1 MKILTMK
8 KMHLKLCICLLYFL
22 INFFTPA
29 TLYGADTLF
38 PVYPCIEPNFKF
50 WTSVYTRYSM
60 SQVILHDS
68 ENLNVIYEVI
78 DLKGPDRNGART
90 INERRINAAK
100 HKYRI
105 ILKKLAENPAVTGD
119 EERRIAA
126 LFGEKGNP
134 AAFRKAMY
142 KIRCQIGLKD
152 SFRKGLVNSGA
163 YIEKMKEIFR
173 SYGLPVDLA
182 YLPHVESSFNP
193 KAYSKF
199 GAAGIWQFVRKAGER
214 SMTVGYA
221 LDERWDPIRS
231 TEAAAQLLKR
241 SYGKFGS
248 WPLAITAYNHGIA
261 GVLKATWIKGGYEDI
276 FKHYKGKNFRFASRN
291 FYSEFL
297 AAREAAK
304 NYEKYFGNITLDPPL
319 NSRKIVLTGFV
330 SVKDLVHYFDVD
342 IATLARLNP
351 SLRPPVFKGQKYA
364 PKGYT
369 LHLPPD
375 AVEHRLGDATELPPE
390 IYKPRQKSTRI
401 YHVKAGDTV
410 TKIAEMNGIS
420 VTDLIQANKL
430 NAGGVIYVNQM
441 LRLPLPGE
449 AADVSA
455 ASRMPATQIHQQK
468 ERAGNMSA
476 SLPPS
481 LKGAVIPASELSIDP
496 AVVGGNFQVERVMEQ
511 KGKPIGI
518 IQVQVEETLGH
529 YAEWLEIPTS
539 IIRRLNHLPYGSTLR
554 LHQKVKIPLD
564 KVSKAQF
571 EELRFEYH
579 KKIQED
585 FFNFYEIEAFQ
596 IYRLEKGDNIWTLC
610 NDTFDLPVWLIKK
623 YNPDVDFND
632 LRWSQKIMVPVIKE
646 ISDTGS
652 ESVQESPAFAVS
664 PKNFKNSNKTRGFGA
679 DFYYLLIVVILI
691 LAVIWPM
698 IRLQLTILEKIKAVS
713 DMLKRFC
720 DSEKPNDD
728 EKAVPLKLITQ
739 VSHPQIDKEPL
750 APQAKRNFLR

>member
-1 MKILTMK
+1 MKTPTIK
-8 KMHLKLCICLLYFL
+8 KIYLKLCICLLFFL
-22 INFFTPA
+22 INFFSPA
-29 TLYGADTLF
+29 ALYGTDTLF
-38 PVYPCIEPNFKF
+38 PVYPCIEPNLRF
-50 WTSVYTRYSM
+50 WTNVYTRYSTT
-60 SQVILHDS
+60 QGILHDS

-78 DLKGPDRNGART
+78 DLIDPDRHGAKT
-90 INERRINAAK
+90 INEKRINAAK

-105 ILKKLAENPAVTGD
+105 ILNKLAQNPSAPD
-119 EERRIAA
+119 NEAKRIAA
-126 LFGEKGNP
+126 LFGENGNRT
-134 AAFRKAMY
+134 AFRRAMY
-142 KIRCQIGLKD
+142 KMRCQVGQKD
-152 SFRKGLVNSGA
+152 RFREGIIRSGA
-163 YIEKMKEIFR
+163 YIYEMKQIFR
-173 SYGLPVDLA
+173 SHGLPVDLV

-199 GAAGIWQFVRKAGER
+199 GAAGIWQFVREAGMR

-241 SYGKFGS
+241 SYEKFGS

-276 FKHYKGKNFRFASRN
+276 FKHYKSKNFRFASRN

-304 NYEKYFGNITLDPPL
+304 NYKTYFGNITPEPPV

-330 SVKDLVHYFDVD
+330 PVKDLVRYFNVD

-364 PKGYT
+364 PQGYT
-369 LHLPPD
+369 VRLPED
-375 AVEHRLGDATELPPE
+375 AVEHRIGVATELPQE
-390 IYKPRQKSTRI
+390 MYKPRQKSSRI

-410 TKIAEMNGIS
+410 TKIAEIAGTS

-449 AADVSA
+449 AADLLT
-455 ASRMPATQIHQQK
+455 ASRTSAIQIHPQK
-468 ERAGNMSA
+468 ERVGNMTANLPSA
-476 SLPPS
+476 
-481 LKGAVIPASELSIDP
+481 LKEALIPASELSIDS
-496 AVVGGNFQVERVMEQ
+496 AAVGGDFQVERVMTQ

-518 IQVQVEETLGH
+518 IQVQIEETLGH
-529 YAEWLEIPTS
+529 YAEWLEIPTR
-539 IIRRLNHLPYGSTLR
+539 IIRRLNHLPYGRTLR
-554 LHQKVKIPLD
+554 LHQKIKIPLD
-564 KVSKAQF
+564 KISKAQF
-571 EELRFEYH
+571 EEMRFEYH

-585 FFNFYEIEAFQ
+585 FFSFYEIEAFQ
-596 IYRLEKGDNIWTLC
+596 IYRLKKGDNIWTLC

-632 LRWSQKIMVPVIKE
+632 LRWSQQILVPMVKE
-646 ISDTGS
+646 IKDAGS
-652 ESVQESPAFAVS
+652 ESAHEPPAPAVS
-664 PKNFKNSNKTRGFGA
+664 LKNFKNSNKAKGFGS
-679 DFYYLLIVVILI
+679 DLWYLLIVVILI
-691 LAVIWPM
+691 VAVLWPM
-698 IRLQLTILEKIKAVS
+698 IRLQLMILEKIKALS

-720 DSEKPNDD
+720 ESEKRDVD
-728 EKAVPLKLITQ
+728 GQSVPLKLI
-739 VSHPQIDKEPL
+739 KW
-750 APQAKRNFLR
+750 KN